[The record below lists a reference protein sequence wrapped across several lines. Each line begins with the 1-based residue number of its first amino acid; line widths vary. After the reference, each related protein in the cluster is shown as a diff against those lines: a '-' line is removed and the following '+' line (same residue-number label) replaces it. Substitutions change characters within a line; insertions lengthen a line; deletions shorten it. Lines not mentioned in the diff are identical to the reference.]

1 MKEGSQK
8 SSLGCPSLPRPEL
21 NPLTNPILGRNLGR
35 WAQVYFTSPPE
46 KREQAVSD
54 LLRDLE
60 AEPSV
65 ATEQKTVNS
74 SVPASSTESSSVLI
88 STLREARDSVQS
100 AVTAPETEC
109 SKCSYVNSIENRFCG
124 YCGEPLGEN
133 SLSPPESAS
142 HSETRPLAQEQDHEL
157 EWLRNKDLASF
168 QVKPGHSFGWVK
180 YTLALAAAG
189 IAALLF
195 FQSRERIS
203 SPVQAPPP
211 AKVSSAQAPRN
222 SVPER
227 PIPDRKTDKSVIQ
240 AASLKK
246 EQSRAIAQPV
256 RSLEEAQRVNP
267 VSDPSDPD
275 LRLAQAYLQN
285 RNAPDAARLLWKA
298 VGRNNTEAALSL
310 SQLYARGEGV
320 PKNCDQA
327 RLLLVAAAKRGSSA
341 AAQQLRQFDSAV
353 CH

>member
-1 MKEGSQK
+1 
-8 SSLGCPSLPRPEL
+8 
-21 NPLTNPILGRNLGR
+21 
-35 WAQVYFTSPPE
+35 
-46 KREQAVSD
+46 
-54 LLRDLE
+54 
-60 AEPSV
+60 
-65 ATEQKTVNS
+65 
-74 SVPASSTESSSVLI
+74 
-88 STLREARDSVQS
+88 
-100 AVTAPETEC
+100 
-109 SKCSYVNSIENRFCG
+109 
-124 YCGEPLGEN
+124 
-133 SLSPPESAS
+133 
-142 HSETRPLAQEQDHEL
+142 RPLAQEQDREL

-189 IAALLF
+189 IAAFLF

-256 RSLEEAQRVNP
+256 RSQEEAQRVNP
-267 VSDPSDPD
+267 VSDDPD

-320 PKNCDQA
+320 AKNCDQA

-353 CH
+353 CR